1 VEETPLQSLQ
11 TSKATGLSKLWA
23 QDKRQAS
30 FFCAARHK
38 SFDRPIKYIYRP
50 KNNRT
55 FLFLNDLTNK
65 DSCTTHLNP
74 YCQKDKNAAR
84 QHSRS
89 APFRQRGYNCTLQT
103 WFGGLA
109 Q

>member
-38 SFDRPIKYIYRP
+38 SFDRPIKYIYQK
-50 KNNRT
+50 KNKDKSLFYCT
-55 FLFLNDLTNK
+55 FLK
-65 DSCTTHLNP
+65 AER
-74 YCQKDKNAAR
+74 AAT
-84 QHSRS
+84 
-89 APFRQRGYNCTLQT
+89 YIT
-103 WFGGLA
+103 
-109 Q
+109 